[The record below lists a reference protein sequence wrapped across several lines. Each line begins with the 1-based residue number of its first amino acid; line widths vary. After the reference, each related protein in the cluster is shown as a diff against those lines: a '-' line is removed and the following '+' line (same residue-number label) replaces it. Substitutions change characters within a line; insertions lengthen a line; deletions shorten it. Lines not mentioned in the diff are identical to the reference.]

1 MQISVI
7 KGDTVL
13 LRANIVYSRSN
24 DQRHAKIDCILII
37 QKQKKDK
44 FCSSKKTNKIL
55 ICSIL
60 THILMLHMIT

>member
-7 KGDTVL
+7 KGVIVL

-37 QKQKKDK
+37 QKQKKINSVLQRK
-44 FCSSKKTNKIL
+44 L
-55 ICSIL
+55 IKY
-60 THILMLHMIT
+60 

>member
-1 MQISVI
+1 MQISII
-7 KGDTVL
+7 KGDIVL
-13 LRANIVYSRSN
+13 LRANILYSRSN

-55 ICSIL
+55 ICITLTNIL
-60 THILMLHMIT
+60 ILHMIT